1 MREVIRRHRVDE
13 GGHQG
18 TLGRTNFAPHAKQK
32 QLDGVQSEGEGGEG
46 DDADGYDGYGKGD
59 GKGDG
64 KGYEGK
70 GYDGDGTA
78 GCKGAVLGVY
88 DGEGSGNSNSLSEAS

>member
-1 MREVIRRHRVDE
+1 MMREVK